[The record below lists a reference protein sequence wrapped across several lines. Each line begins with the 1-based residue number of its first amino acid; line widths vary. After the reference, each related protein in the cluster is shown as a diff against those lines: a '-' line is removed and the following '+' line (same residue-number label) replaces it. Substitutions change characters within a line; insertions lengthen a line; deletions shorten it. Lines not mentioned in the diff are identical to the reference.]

1 MLFFWGMKKFLLIIV
16 LAVLVVFF
24 INNRNNSSETE
35 VSNDSVQGEETVENQ
50 EVSNE
55 ENVDDEE
62 EGMKALSGEAGYVA
76 QKVYFNQ
83 PGEEVTGVSPDVAG
97 DISYTENQLLA
108 DISVSTENL
117 ESGNGTRDQEVR
129 DLIGE
134 SIEAQI
140 VESDIEL
147 PFSGE
152 LPVTITINNVSNQIP
167 FVLNVTNE
175 DMLSIDGSG
184 TISLEAFN
192 LEPFGAPGI
201 YSVENDIELFVEV
214 SEL

>member
-1 MLFFWGMKKFLLIIV
+1 
-16 LAVLVVFF
+16 
-24 INNRNNSSETE
+24 
-35 VSNDSVQGEETVENQ
+35 
-50 EVSNE
+50 
-55 ENVDDEE
+55 
-62 EGMKALSGEAGYVA
+62 
-76 QKVYFNQ
+76 
-83 PGEEVTGVSPDVAG
+83 VTGVSPDVAG

-117 ESGNGTRDQEVR
+117 ESGNGTRDREVR
-129 DLIGE
+129 ELIGE

-140 VESDIEL
+140 VASDIEL

-152 LPVTITINNVSNQIP
+152 LPVVVTINDVSNEIL
-167 FVLNVTNE
+167 FTLNVDNE

-201 YSVENDIELFVEV
+201 YSVENDIELFVDV
-214 SEL
+214 SEM